1 MLTGTLHSSLWQAHS
16 STHGMHSPDIDLSDP
31 DATVQVDQVSGMATE
46 PKPSCDSEI
55 GRMSKSCEI
64 Y

>member
-46 PKPSCDSEI
+46 PV
-55 GRMSKSCEI
+55 GRSKFARGREMV
-64 Y
+64 